1 MTTFLQFL
9 EELEQ
14 NKLRVVIPGEEVER
28 LAQRFGSA
36 VRSMGWW
43 NKSGNGSLEIPMGNI
58 TEAAKALDNRVLREA
73 VEQLKSPE
81 QFPEQFTAM
90 LTRSCA
96 AGQLIEALSKLYL
109 QQFQRRVERYQ
120 EESDPAEAERL
131 RREISQELFGA

>member
-14 NKLRVVIPGEEVER
+14 NRLRVVIPSEEVER
-28 LAQRFGSA
+28 LAERFGSA
-36 VRSMGWW
+36 VWSMGWC
-43 NKSGNGSLEIPMGNI
+43 NKGGDGSLEIPMGNI
-58 TEAAKALDNRVLREA
+58 AEAAKALDNRVLREA

-81 QFPEQFTAM
+81 QFTDM
-90 LTRSCA
+90 LTRSSA

-109 QQFQRRVERYQ
+109 QQFERRVERYQ
-120 EESDPAEAERL
+120 NASDPTEAERL

>member
-14 NKLRVVIPGEEVER
+14 NRLRVIIPGDEVER
-28 LAQRFGSA
+28 LAEQFGSA
-36 VRSMGWW
+36 VRNMGWW
-43 NKSGNGSLEIPMGNI
+43 NKGGDGSLEIPMGNI

-81 QFPEQFTAM
+81 QFTDM

-120 EESDPAEAERL
+120 EASNPMEAERL
-131 RREISQELFGA
+131 RREIAREIFGD

>member
-1 MTTFLQFL
+1 
-9 EELEQ
+9 
-14 NKLRVVIPGEEVER
+14 V
-28 LAQRFGSA
+28 
-36 VRSMGWW
+36 
-43 NKSGNGSLEIPMGNI
+43 GNI

-81 QFPEQFTAM
+81 QFTDT

-120 EESDPAEAERL
+120 EASDPMEAERL
-131 RREISQELFGA
+131 RREISREIFGD

>member
-14 NKLRVVIPGEEVER
+14 NRLRVILPGEEVER
-28 LAQRFGSA
+28 LAERFGSA

-43 NKSGNGSLEIPMGNI
+43 NKGGDGSLEIPMANI
-58 TEAAKALDNRVLREA
+58 TEAARVLDNRVLREA
-73 VEQLKSPE
+73 VEQLKSPG
-81 QFPEQFTAM
+81 QFTDM
-90 LTRSCA
+90 LTRSSA

-120 EESDPAEAERL
+120 DASDPTEAERL

>member
-14 NKLRVVIPGEEVER
+14 NRLRVVIPGEEVER
-28 LAQRFGSA
+28 LAERFGSA

-43 NKSGNGSLEIPMGNI
+43 NKSGDGSLEIPMGNI

-81 QFPEQFTAM
+81 QFTDM
-90 LTRSCA
+90 LTRSSA

-120 EESDPAEAERL
+120 EASDPMEAERL

>member
-14 NKLRVVIPGEEVER
+14 NRLRVVIPGEEVER
-28 LAQRFGSA
+28 LAEGFGSA

-43 NKSGNGSLEIPMGNI
+43 NKGGDGSLEIPMGNI
-58 TEAAKALDNRVLREA
+58 TEAARALDNRVLREA

-81 QFPEQFTAM
+81 QFTDM
-90 LTRSCA
+90 LTRSTA

-120 EESDPAEAERL
+120 EASDPMEAERL